1 MKVKA
6 ILDKFS
12 RLQAQAIPT
21 TTKIRK
27 ALEKGKSVE
36 INDVLA
42 NKLIGWNIVKKVTN
56 KIKKKKEGDKY
67 WLLTQVLIP
76 QSNFHL

>member
-6 ILDKFS
+6 IIDKFS
-12 RLQAQAIPT
+12 GLQAQAIPT

-36 INDVLA
+36 IDDVLA
-42 NKLIGWNIVKKVTN
+42 NKLIGWNIIKKVIIN
-56 KIKKKKEGDKY
+56 QEDKKELECKVRY
-67 WLLTQVLIP
+67 KRRNNIWNIVR
-76 QSNFHL
+76 

>member
-27 ALEKGKSVE
+27 ALKKGKSVE

-56 KIKKKKEGDKY
+56 KIKKKKEGDK
-67 WLLTQVLIP
+67 
-76 QSNFHL
+76 

>member
-6 ILDKFS
+6 IKEKFS

-21 TTKIRK
+21 SKKIRK

-36 INDVLA
+36 IEDVLA
-42 NKLIGWNIVKKVTN
+42 KQLIGWNIIKAVTN
-56 KIKKKKEGDKY
+56 KIKKKKKGDK
-67 WLLTQVLIP
+67 
-76 QSNFHL
+76 

>member
-1 MKVKA
+1 MKIKA
-6 ILDKFS
+6 IIEKFS
-12 RLQAQAIPT
+12 RLQAQDIPT

-36 INDVLA
+36 IDDVLA

-56 KIKKKKEGDKY
+56 KIKKKGDK
-67 WLLTQVLIP
+67 
-76 QSNFHL
+76 

>member
-56 KIKKKKEGDKY
+56 KIKKKKEGDK
-67 WLLTQVLIP
+67 
-76 QSNFHL
+76 

>member
-6 ILDKFS
+6 ILEKFS
-12 RLQAQAIPT
+12 RLQAPAIPT

-36 INDVLA
+36 IDDVLA
-42 NKLIGWNIVKKVTN
+42 DKVIGWNSIKKVTN
-56 KIKKKKEGDKY
+56 KLKKKSKGDK
-67 WLLTQVLIP
+67 
-76 QSNFHL
+76 